1 MDGIPTLMKK
11 RPMYNQVQ
19 TAALGEYKDWSGRY
33 NLPSNETTAPSG
45 FKRQAH
51 FLTSDENIL
60 ATNPNYNLG
69 LEYQQNCQR
78 CVPAYE
84 MRMRGF
90 DVIAKP
96 VYDLAT
102 DDFANNHWTE
112 AFQGVKIEKNLSGT
126 GKEDIINLMSEWG
139 DGARAEVYVKWES
152 GGSHVFV
159 AENRN
164 DYIHFLDPQTGQ
176 LNVEYYFES
185 VKEGFTK
192 LLRMNNLEINDKNI
206 KWCCKE
212 VKR

>member
-1 MDGIPTLMKK
+1 MPT
-11 RPMYNQVQ
+11 
-19 TAALGEYKDWSGRY
+19 
-33 NLPSNETTAPSG
+33 
-45 FKRQAH
+45 
-51 FLTSDENIL
+51 
-60 ATNPNYNLG
+60 
-69 LEYQQNCQR
+69 
-78 CVPAYE
+78 YE

-90 DVIAKP
+90 DVIARP
-96 VYDLAT
+96 TYDIHT
-102 DDFANNHWTE
+102 DIFASKHWKE
-112 AFQGVKIEKNLSGT
+112 AFENAIIEENLAGT

-164 DYIHFLDPQTGQ
+164 DYIHFLDPQIGE

-192 LLRMNNLEINDKNI
+192 LLRMNNLEINDKTI